1 MKRDACAIAA
11 RALPGLGTA
20 ALHLRP
26 PDMAAKHRDV
36 SRMRQRTSQLLF
48 QYWNDVRG
56 ERLAPE
62 RFDIEPARIAAILP
76 ETCILERDEKG
87 GCLFR
92 LAGTRICDNYG
103 WELRGHSLA
112 DLVSADDRQK
122 LGDVMSE
129 VTERGAAGLVD
140 LTATAS
146 DGREVVLEALLLP
159 LLHMSGTITRYLG
172 SISPVDPPAWLGA
185 EKLTPARLASHALVW
200 PDGRPHAVIASGN
213 RQAPFVQSLAA
224 ARVVRVDRRQ
234 FRVVQG
240 GRADHDV
247 FTLRK

>member
-1 MKRDACAIAA
+1 
-11 RALPGLGTA
+11 
-20 ALHLRP
+20 
-26 PDMAAKHRDV
+26 
-36 SRMRQRTSQLLF
+36 MRQRTSQLLF

-62 RFDIEPARIAAILP
+62 RFDIEPAQIAAILP
-76 ETCILERDEKG
+76 ETCILERDENG
-87 GCLFR
+87 ECLFR

-103 WELRGHSLA
+103 RELRGQRLH
-112 DLVSADDRQK
+112 DLVIADHRAT
-122 LGDVMSE
+122 LGEVMTE

-140 LTATAS
+140 LTATSA
-146 DGREVVLEALLLP
+146 DGREVVFEALLLP
-159 LLHMSGTITRYLG
+159 LLHLSGTITRYLG
-172 SISPVDPPAWLGA
+172 SISPVDPPVWLGT
-185 EKLTPARLASHALVW
+185 EKLVPGGLESHAVVW
-200 PDGRPHAVIASGN
+200 PDGRPHAVVAS
-213 RQAPFVQSLAA
+213 RQTPFVQSLVG